1 MRPLWRSFGGPGC
14 CFAGRRRCGAL
25 PGSGMVTLLPP
36 SIPAWCLSGSPR
48 AWPGPLACFARLLCL
63 PVLARAVRCFLAR
76 LGLGSGRWCHGP
88 ACPVCLSWHELL
100 CLPGSPWL
108 GQAAGRSGPRAA
120 EQGDPADARPHGMA
134 HTQPVPAL
142 ASSARL
148 LRGPFH
154 VSSARAWPSP
164 GTARAWPSPGTAKP
178 GPCLTQP
185 EHGQACSA
193 WPPAR
198 GAAVTTGLTSLV
210 HAASGTSGTEDYI
223 ERPMTSVSAYLV
235 RQQCWVN
242 RFQAIPI
249 SPRSPSVSTGC

>member
-25 PGSGMVTLLPP
+25 PGSGMVTRLPP

-108 GQAAGRSGPRAA
+108 GQAAGRSGPRTAK
-120 EQGDPADARPHGMA
+120 QGDPADARPHGMA

-148 LRGPFH
+148 LRGPFQ
-154 VSSARAWPSP
+154 VSS
-164 GTARAWPSPGTAKP
+164 ARAWPSPGTAKP
-178 GPCLTQP
+178 GPCLAQP
-185 EHGQACSA
+185 GHSACLAQPGHSPCLAQPGHSPCLAQPGHSQARPVPDPARA
-193 WPPAR
+193 WPSVLGMAAR
-198 GAAVTTGLTSLV
+198 SRGCCDHRT
-210 HAASGTSGTEDYI
+210 YI
-223 ERPMTSVSAYLV
+223 PSACGQWYL
-235 RQQCWVN
+235 RN
-242 RFQAIPI
+242 
-249 SPRSPSVSTGC
+249 